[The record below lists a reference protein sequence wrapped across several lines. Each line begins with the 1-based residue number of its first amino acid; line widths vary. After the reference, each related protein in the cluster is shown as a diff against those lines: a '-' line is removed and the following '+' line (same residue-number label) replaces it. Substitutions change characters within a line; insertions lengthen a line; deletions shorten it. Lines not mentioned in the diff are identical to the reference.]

1 MNIAAVNFSLFARLP
16 DQRISRISR
25 RGSDGS
31 AEFKMDCQ
39 NQFSKRIVKMYFI
52 YKHMYILVDH
62 FSHKA
67 FFARLPKKHHT
78 KSNKKSKF
86 LPNC

>member
-1 MNIAAVNFSLFARLP
+1 MHIAAVNFSLFARLP

-31 AEFKMDCQ
+31 AGFQMDCQ
-39 NQFSKRIVKMYFI
+39 NQFSKGIVKMYFI
-52 YKHMYILVDH
+52 YKHMHIAVDN

-67 FFARLPKKHHT
+67 FFGDCQKNHNTKSKKKKKH
-78 KSNKKSKF
+78 
-86 LPNC
+86 L